1 MIKYTVKRL
10 LFFVPSVFFISVLCF
25 LLIRALPGDTVDF
38 IIRSQTDEQSRG
50 DSRELFNQKY
60 REKAGELGTDLPTF
74 YVELSTLATPRHLSY
89 EWNPVRRNIISKLI
103 DETGNA
109 KASEAWYSSVES
121 IDAQLQRFGHLSKD
135 KQWTIDAKR
144 AADQLLYIYEEDDVK
159 ESLTEL
165 KEILQTDTVYN
176 KQTSA
181 WIAETETLWE
191 NLQSNQTHWKN
202 YIPLPRLHS
211 RCAYDIWFFGDGKA
225 NRGVIRGDFGVSIID
240 KKPVAD
246 SLLERIGLTVTL
258 SLISVILAFLVSI
271 PLGIVSAIYNHTAFE
286 KIISTVI
293 FIFYALPSFWV
304 ASLSIMWLAGGDGLD
319 WFAPYGTG
327 KIIDDMNLWEIIVLK
342 WKHFALPIFA
352 WTYSGIAF
360 ITKQTKIAVLDNTEK
375 LYVKSAIARGLPFKY
390 ILWKHIMPNSLRP
403 LITMGANIL
412 PGLIGGSVI
421 LETIFSLPGLGEWA
435 YRAFLYRDFP
445 VIMAVLFWGSLLTLT
460 GYLISDILLAMTDPK
475 IRFTSHKK

>member
-1 MIKYTVKRL
+1 M
-10 LFFVPSVFFISVLCF
+10 FFVPSVFFISVLCF
-25 LLIRALPGDTVDF
+25 LLIRSVPGDTVDF

-50 DSRELFNQKY
+50 DSRELFTKKY
-60 REKAGELGTDLPTF
+60 REKARELGADLPPF
-74 YVELSTLATPRHLSY
+74 YIELSTLATPRNLSY
-89 EWNPVRRNIISKLI
+89 EWNPVRRDIISKLI
-103 DETGNA
+103 DATGNA

-121 IDAQLQRFGHLSKD
+121 MDAQLHKFGSLSTD
-135 KQWTIDAKR
+135 KQLVIDAKR
-144 AADQLLYIYEEDDVK
+144 AADKLLYVHEEEEIK

-165 KEILQTDTVYN
+165 KEILQSDSIYN

-181 WIAETETLWE
+181 WVGEAETRWK
-191 NLQSNQTHWKN
+191 NLQNNKTVWKN
-202 YIPLPRLHS
+202 YIPLPRFHS
-211 RCAYDIWFFGDGKA
+211 RCAYDIWLLGDGKS
-225 NRGVIRGDFGVSIID
+225 NRGVIRGDFGLSIID

-246 SLLERIGLTVTL
+246 SLLERVGLTVTL
-258 SLISVILAFLVSI
+258 SLISVVLAFLVSI
-271 PLGIVSAIYNHTAFE
+271 PLGILSAIYNRTAFE
-286 KIISTVI
+286 KVISTVV

-327 KIIDDMNLWEIIVLK
+327 KITDDMNLWNIIVLK
-342 WKHFALPIFA
+342 WEHFALPVFA

-375 LYVKSAIARGLPFKY
+375 LYVKSAIARGLPFKH

-460 GYLISDILLAMTDPK
+460 GYLISDILLAVTDPK